1 MARSWRR
8 RMRRGV
14 MWAVVAVLLS
24 GSTLRIQGADGPG
37 AMPRVRSTNPTI
49 ASAIADAQSRSS
61 TFRSLVRAIE
71 ATDGIVYVEEGECH
85 HHLRACFPPIVTS
98 TADVRVLH
106 VLVDARQED
115 WEVMSDIAHELQH
128 ALEVLVDRNAR
139 TNDRVFFLIHP
150 AATMTR
156 DVVETDAAVKA
167 GDAVRSEVAAFARN
181 TSTKGQSR

>member
-1 MARSWRR
+1 MSSH
-8 RMRRGV
+8 
-14 MWAVVAVLLS
+14 VL
-24 GSTLRIQGADGPG
+24 TLALALLAAADAAP
-37 AMPRVRSTNPTI
+37 APRVRSSHPYIRAMI
-49 ASAIADAQSRSS
+49 AEAQVRSPS
-61 TFRSLVRAIE
+61 FRRLVAAIE